1 MGHKAVD
8 LLAEGKGNRVVAMNN
23 GKIVD
28 YDITEALDMPRI
40 FDKNLYDIARTIS
53 I

>member
-8 LLAEGKGNRVVAMNN
+8 LLDEGLGNRVVAMKD
-23 GKIVD
+23 GQIVD
-28 YDITEALDMPRI
+28 YDITEALEMPRV
-40 FDKNLYDIARTIS
+40 FDKNLYSIAKTIS